1 MSDSEQVIELVQLP
15 NGDIVLRDSEN
26 PEHSLV
32 TIKFSDAVE
41 DLFPADKLNIGKAMI
56 EAGIERFGEIQ
67 YQRIE
72 DAQEASEAGL
82 LH

>member
-1 MSDSEQVIELVQLP
+1 MSDSEQIIELVQLP
-15 NGDIVLRDSEN
+15 NGDVVLRDSEN
-26 PEHSLV
+26 PDQSLV
-32 TIKFSDAVE
+32 TIKFSDHVE
-41 DLFPADKLNIGKAMI
+41 SLLPADKLNIGKAMI

-67 YQRIE
+67 YKRME

>member
-1 MSDSEQVIELVQLP
+1 MSDSEQVIELIQLP
-15 NGDIVLRDSEN
+15 NGDVVLRDSEN
-26 PEHSLV
+26 PDHSLV
-32 TIKFSDAVE
+32 TIKFSDHVE
-41 DLFPADKLNIGKAMI
+41 SLLPADKLNIGKAMI

-67 YQRIE
+67 YQRME